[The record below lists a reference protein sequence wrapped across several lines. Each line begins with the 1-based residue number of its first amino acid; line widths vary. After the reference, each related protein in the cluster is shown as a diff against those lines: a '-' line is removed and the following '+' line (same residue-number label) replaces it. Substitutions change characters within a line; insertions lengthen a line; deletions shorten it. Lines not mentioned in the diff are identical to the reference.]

1 MLNISRILIIE
12 LPLFL
17 IFFVCFLVVIL
28 NILERLIS
36 NKIDYCLEGDVIDN
50 LLFFLILFVPIYNLY
65 VAYDISKTIIKLI
78 IKTIKNGFTSKN

>member
-1 MLNISRILIIE
+1 M
-12 LPLFL
+12 FL

-36 NKIDYCLEGDVIDN
+36 NKIDYYLEGDVIDN